1 MVKKPFATEEEELQY
16 RLKMQRNLMRK
27 LLTLAKEEPEFANQ
41 LLHQMMLSTEL
52 LTTNLP
58 EFKEEFRTLVK
69 EVDAEVRKSVDLP
82 VGRIDSE
89 EIDSEE

>member
-1 MVKKPFATEEEELQY
+1 MTKKPFATEEEELQY
-16 RLKMQRNLMRK
+16 HLEMQRDLMRK

-41 LLHQMMLSTEL
+41 LLRQMMLSAEL
-52 LTTNLP
+52 LTTNRP

-82 VGRIDSE
+82 VGRIDDE
-89 EIDSEE
+89 EIDDEE